1 METCCH
7 AVRYERRVGRMS
19 FATELQ
25 SVRSRKRLSQSQAAA
40 VIPGLSVRALQE
52 WEADRKAPPVWAQ
65 GLILA
70 KLRASHAR
78 RKT

>member
-1 METCCH
+1 
-7 AVRYERRVGRMS
+7 MS

-25 SVRSRKRLSQSQAAA
+25 AVRARKRLSQSQAAA

-52 WEADRKAPPVWAQ
+52 WEQDRKAPPVWAQ

-70 KLRASHAR
+70 KLRASRAR